1 MVPSVRSTCLS
12 FRRSVQR
19 LHCSQSAFHHCKNEL
34 GGRSGD
40 FCCKTNGH
48 VFCARTPLHG
58 PLQTWSTFRN
68 PEDQRDPMRA
78 NGSRIVAGFRNLD
91 AHASAHHER
100 WFQPLRADR
109 DLACF
114 SSKGSTSSAVAD
126 SESQLNSSKPPTNRN
141 WSTQTE
147 DEKHWTFEA
156 PLSSALK
163 RVKLLS
169 LVSSGTTLASA
180 PLLVTAG
187 PAEMSWYAKASLAAS
202 LSGFGLFTTG
212 LLHWFTYPYVHRLIH
227 HVRTDTCTATQLN
240 VFGRP
245 KSTSFKVSDAT
256 VPQTVR
262 PMVSFVVANR
272 YYFIDSAS
280 FNNQELYSRL
290 VPAEEAPG
298 DVDKDCR

>member
-1 MVPSVRSTCLS
+1 
-12 FRRSVQR
+12 
-19 LHCSQSAFHHCKNEL
+19 
-34 GGRSGD
+34 
-40 FCCKTNGH
+40 
-48 VFCARTPLHG
+48 
-58 PLQTWSTFRN
+58 
-68 PEDQRDPMRA
+68 MRA
-78 NGSRIVAGFRNLD
+78 NGSRIVAGIRHLD
-91 AHASAHHER
+91 ARASAHHGR
-100 WFQPLRADR
+100 WSQLLCADR
-109 DLACF
+109 DLACC

-126 SESQLNSSKPPTNRN
+126 SGSQLNSSKPPTDQSR
-141 WSTQTE
+141 STYTD

-202 LSGFGLFTTG
+202 LSVFGLFTTG
-212 LLHWFTYPYVHRLIH
+212 LLHWYTYPYVHRLIH
-227 HVRTDTCTATQLN
+227 HARTDTCTATQLN
-240 VFGRP
+240 VFGRS

-280 FNNQELYSRL
+280 FNNRELYSRL
-290 VPAEEAPG
+290 VPLEEVPG
-298 DVDKDCR
+298 GVDKGRR